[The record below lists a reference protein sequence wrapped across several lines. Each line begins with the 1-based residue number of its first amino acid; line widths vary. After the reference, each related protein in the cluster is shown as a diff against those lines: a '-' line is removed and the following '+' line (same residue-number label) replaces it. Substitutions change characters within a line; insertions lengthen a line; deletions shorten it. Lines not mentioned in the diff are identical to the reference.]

1 MQSGFLFS
9 VPSLALFCE
18 RRWRA
23 RFSPWLRSE
32 NRDRRMR
39 AGRAARPAVEHHRLF
54 RVGSAGVACVDVS
67 GTPPPSGEDAL
78 RLSPVWHTCRPT
90 AERQLR
96 HPPSLTKKSERG
108 DVGERPSARVC
119 GLSNLSLS
127 LVPSLAFS
135 CERRWRARFSPWLR
149 SENRDRRMRAGRA
162 ARPAV
167 EHHRLSRVG
176 SAGVACV
183 DVSGT
188 PPPSGED
195 ALRLSPGWHTCR
207 PTAAR
212 QLRHPPSLTKK
223 NERGDVGERPSARV
237 CGLSNLSLSLV
248 PSLAFSCERRW
259 RARFSPW
266 LRSENRDRQMR
277 AGRAAR
283 PAVEHHRLSRVGS
296 AGIACVDVSGTPPP
310 SGEDALRLSPVW
322 HTCRPTAERQ
332 LRHPPSLTKKSERGD
347 VGERPSARV
356 CGLSNLSLSLV
367 PSLAF
372 SCERRWRARFSP
384 WLRSENRDR
393 RMRAGRAARPAVEHH
408 RLFRVGSAGIACVD
422 VSGTPPPSGEDALR
436 LSPGWHTCRPT
447 AARQLRQPP
456 SLTEKSERGD
466 KQRKV
471 A

>member
-1 MQSGFLFS
+1 MNCEYARRRSAPLPS
-9 VPSLALFCE
+9 VASLALFCVRSWPAHRVPRTPMP
-18 RRWRA
+18 RRHGM
-23 RFSPWLRSE
+23 P
-32 NRDRRMR
+32 RDGLMG
-39 AGRAARPAVEHHRLF
+39 AGRASRPAVEHHQLCRIC
-54 RVGSAGVACVDVS
+54 SAGIPRLDIDSTPPASTQCFLSGSPSLMVRGRGLGRID

-108 DVGERPSARVC
+108 DVGGGPSARVC

-212 QLRHPPSLTKK
+212 QLR
-223 NERGDVGERPSARV
+223 
-237 CGLSNLSLSLV
+237 
-248 PSLAFSCERRW
+248 
-259 RARFSPW
+259 
-266 LRSENRDRQMR
+266 
-277 AGRAAR
+277 
-283 PAVEHHRLSRVGS
+283 
-296 AGIACVDVSGTPPP
+296 
-310 SGEDALRLSPVW
+310 
-322 HTCRPTAERQ
+322 
-332 LRHPPSLTKKSERGD
+332 
-347 VGERPSARV
+347 
-356 CGLSNLSLSLV
+356 
-367 PSLAF
+367 
-372 SCERRWRARFSP
+372 
-384 WLRSENRDR
+384 
-393 RMRAGRAARPAVEHH
+393 
-408 RLFRVGSAGIACVD
+408 
-422 VSGTPPPSGEDALR
+422 
-436 LSPGWHTCRPT
+436 
-447 AARQLRQPP
+447 QPP